1 MIPKV
6 VSNSFCALAC
16 AMGFSAY
23 GEDGAKADASKRVRE
38 VFTAIHE
45 QGLDF
50 VDTAYSED
58 ATFINPLGEVKGRAD
73 LRAWYENL
81 YSNVSE
87 IAFEIQEEHADGAAY
102 FVTWVM
108 TIKAPKLE
116 SGKVIS
122 VSGASLLRF
131 DDAGEVVFQRDYFDM
146 GEFVYEHVSV
156 LRMLVNRAK
165 KRITPQE
172 AGNRRD
178 D

>member
-1 MIPKV
+1 MIPNV
-6 VSNSFCALAC
+6 IPFLICALAC
-16 AMGFSAY
+16 SASLSANA
-23 GEDGAKADASKRVRE
+23 EDGAKADASKRVRE
-38 VFTAIHE
+38 VFAAIHE

-50 VDTAYSED
+50 VDTAYAKD
-58 ATFINPLGEVKGRAD
+58 ATFINPLGEVSGRED

-81 YSNVSE
+81 YANVSE
-87 IAFEIQEEHADGAAY
+87 IAFEIQEEHADDAAY

-116 SGKVIS
+116 SGKEIS

-131 DDAGEVVFQRDYFDM
+131 NDAGQVAYQRDYFDM

-165 KRITPQE
+165 NRIRPPK
-172 AGNRRD
+172 AGE
-178 D
+178 